1 MRYCPPIYV
10 LCVSSHLWT
19 VPRQIKFWAILIKSW
34 DWARPL
40 HPLVGT
46 KSQVCPKFFLDST
59 TKAALGCF
67 LVITMNTVVSDIFI
81 FGLDM
86 VFKLSFVRHCKI
98 TFFTVISCVIMPC
111 SSMNLNDG
119 LGCLLII
126 TLWAL
131 ELYFCVL
138 IVYDIWGFASLL
150 PCNQNVNIW
159 TLHIHVLLLSEF

>member
-1 MRYCPPIYV
+1 MFC
-10 LCVSSHLWT
+10 LCMNL
-19 VPRQIKFWAILIKSW
+19 
-34 DWARPL
+34 
-40 HPLVGT
+40 
-46 KSQVCPKFFLDST
+46 
-59 TKAALGCF
+59 KAALGCF
-67 LVITMNTVVSDIFI
+67 LIITMNTVVSDIFI

-98 TFFTVISCVIMPC
+98 TFFTVVYDIFMFVLDMMFQILFWRRCKITFFTVISCIIMPC
-111 SSMNLNDG
+111 SNVNLKAG

-126 TLWAL
+126 TLWAS

-138 IVYDIWGFASLL
+138 LVYDIWGFASLL